1 MSTVDESLPLIEK
14 EEKRMLVE
22 EANERN
28 QTKILG
34 LPAWLVCVLWITIGV
49 VAACY
54 IEGWGVDTAFY
65 VIVQIVTTIGYGD
78 VTVQTE
84 RMKIW
89 SAFYVMGT
97 LMLIATYIGEL
108 LDTAVSAQTAFL
120 KRRVAVMKKKHHA
133 EPRPMT
139 FEDEL
144 SEFTKEA
151 ESRIGRVLPAFVL
164 FMFFVVSG
172 TVFYG
177 YYESCS
183 CSYGVTAIE
192 GCKEDTIDQCF
203 ATGGATKSWAEAFY
217 MAVITLTTVGF
228 GDHSPK
234 SRNGRVFGCLWML
247 CGVAATANL
256 MGYVGKELVEHKH
269 HRKHLKKVSY
279 PLFAQIDSSHDGQ
292 LSRNEFRHFALL
304 RFGMVSVEDLKEID
318 ALFESMD
325 TDKTGTLTYEEISK
339 ACDSPTETSTQ
350 ASGRV

>member
-1 MSTVDESLPLIEK
+1 LPLIEK
-14 EEKRMLVE
+14 EEKQIMVE

-28 QTKILG
+28 QTRILG
-34 LPAWLVCVLWITIGV
+34 LPAWLVCVLWITLGV

-108 LDTAVSAQTAFL
+108 LDTVLSAQTAFL
-120 KRRVAVMKKKHHA
+120 KRRVALIKTNS
-133 EPRPMT
+133 EPQT

-151 ESRIGRVLPAFVL
+151 ESTIGRILPAFVL
-164 FMFFVVSG
+164 YMFFVVSG
-172 TVFYG
+172 TLFYG

-217 MAVITLTTVGF
+217 MSVITLTTVGF

-234 SRNGRVFGCLWML
+234 SRNGRVFGCFWML

-256 MGYVGKELVEHKH
+256 MGYVGKELVEHKR

-279 PLFAQIDSSHDGQ
+279 PLFARIDSTNDGE

-304 RFGMVSVEDLKEID
+304 RFGMVSVEDLREID

-325 TDKTGTLTYEEISK
+325 TDKTGTLTYEEIAR
-339 ACDSPTETSTQ
+339 ACDSPADISTQ
-350 ASGRV
+350 APGQRV